1 MSPFES
7 RDLLSASRS
16 LSIPAPE
23 GRSLPGAA
31 GNQLLAASERLSTIL
46 GKLHSGLL
54 VLDCHGQVEYAN
66 RAFCDQFHLKQAP
79 TALHGLSA
87 QQMLP
92 LLGGGFADPER
103 ALARLRV
110 IVEADKPVDAEE
122 VVMQGGAVAE
132 RDFIPIHVGGQPVGH
147 IWVYRDVTRQR
158 QAEAQMRLTARLFDR
173 TGESVV
179 ITDANHVIQVVN
191 AAFERDTGHASH
203 TVVGQRTALL
213 ASGQHGVPFFEE
225 MHRAL
230 ASRGWWQ
237 GEIWNRLRDGQ
248 LHLAFLSINA
258 VHDEQGVLQHYIGV
272 YSDPG
277 RYDASQRRIEYLATH
292 DELTGLPNRFLFNDR
307 VHQAIGRAGE
317 RKEQLAVM
325 FVDLDEFKLIND
337 TLGHAVGDELLQV
350 IAQRLRDCLRG
361 CDTVAR
367 LGGDEFAVLIEH
379 TSAGEAEGMAQR
391 VVELLGAPLAMSDRV
406 LYVGAS
412 LGIGMYPANGRDSA
426 TLLQVADVAMYA
438 AKAKGKRTY
447 HFYTS
452 ELKLAMDQQ
461 LHLEMGLRWAIERD
475 ELRLLYQPQV
485 DVVTGEVVGVEP
497 LVRWQRPGGA
507 WLMPAAFIPVA
518 EKNGLIDGIGLW
530 VAREACR
537 QVVAWQAAGY
547 LVPRMSINV
556 SAAQFRHPGLA
567 GMMARLLAEHGLDP
581 ARFVIELTESA
592 LMADP
597 ESAHQQLR
605 QVRQAGLRVSIDD
618 FGTGHSSLSCLRR
631 YPLDELKIDRSFI
644 ADLEHSTR
652 DLEVLRSIL
661 NLSRALELSVVVE
674 GVETHG
680 QLALLRELGCTVAQ
694 GFLFSRPVSAEAALR
709 WLPRAPELS
718 SATA

>member
-1 MSPFES
+1 MSDSEN
-7 RDLLSASRS
+7 LACLV
-16 LSIPAPE
+16 
-23 GRSLPGAA
+23 LPPPGGAIDEA
-31 GNQLLAASERLSTIL
+31 RLYAIL
-46 GKLHSGLL
+46 DNLHSGLL
-54 VLDCHGQVEYAN
+54 VLDSQCAVEFAN
-66 RAFCDQFHLKQAP
+66 QAFCNLFRLTRP
-79 TALHGLSA
+79 PESLRGLRA
-87 QQMLP
+87 REMLP
-92 LLGGGFADPER
+92 LLRGAYADPGAAER
-103 ALARLRV
+103 LFEMAQA
-110 IVEADKPVDAEE
+110 ADAVYGEE
-122 VVMQGGAVAE
+122 VHLHGGRTAM
-132 RDFIPIHVGGQPVGH
+132 RDFIPLRAGGESMGHV
-147 IWVYRDVTRQR
+147 WVLRDVTQQR
-158 QAEAQMRLTARLFDR
+158 QAETQMRLAARLFDR

-179 ITDANHVIQVVN
+179 ITDADHVIQVVN
-191 AAFERDTGHASH
+191 AAFERDTGYASSE
-203 TVVGQRTALL
+203 VVGQRTAML
-213 ASGQHGVPFFEE
+213 ASGQHPTVFFEDI
-225 MHRAL
+225 RRSL

-237 GEIWNRLRDGQ
+237 GEIWNRHRDGQ
-248 LHLAFLSINA
+248 MRLAFLSINA
-258 VHDEQGVLQHYIGV
+258 VPDEQGAVQHYIGV

-307 VHQAIGRAGE
+307 VRQAIGRAAE

-337 TLGHAVGDELLQV
+337 TLGHAIGDELLQV
-350 IAQRLRDCLRG
+350 IAQRLRDCLRS

-379 TSAGEAEGMAQR
+379 TGTAETEGLARR

-452 ELKLAMDQQ
+452 ELKAAMDQQ

-507 WLMPAAFIPVA
+507 WLMPAAFIPMA

-547 LVPRMSINV
+547 QVPRLSINV

-567 GMMARLLAEHGLDP
+567 GLMAQLLAEHGLDP

-605 QVRQAGLRVSIDD
+605 QLKQAGLRVSIDD

-644 ADLEHSTR
+644 TDLEHSTR

-661 NLSRALELSVVVE
+661 NLSRALDLGVVVE
-674 GVETHG
+674 GVETRG
-680 QLALLRELGCTVAQ
+680 QLALLRELGCMVAQ

-709 WLPRAPELS
+709 WLPRAVELS
-718 SATA
+718 GAA

>member
-1 MSPFES
+1 MPPAETFVSPPP
-7 RDLLSASRS
+7 D
-16 LSIPAPE
+16 P
-23 GRSLPGAA
+23 
-31 GNQLLAASERLSTIL
+31 LLAVSERLYTIL
-46 GKLHSGLL
+46 EKLRSGLL
-54 VLDCHGQVEYAN
+54 VQDCDCRVEFVN
-66 RAFCDQFHLKQAP
+66 QAFCDQFHLTQAP
-79 TALHGLSA
+79 QALRGWSA

-92 LLGGGFADPER
+92 LLSGAYADP
-103 ALARLRV
+103 AAAAARLLA
-110 IVEADKPVDAEE
+110 IVQADQPVHGEE
-122 VVMQGGAVAE
+122 VVMQGGVVAL
-132 RDFIPIHVGGQPVGH
+132 RDFIPIRVNGQSLGH
-147 IWVYRDVTRQR
+147 CWVHADITHHK
-158 QAEAQMRLTARLFDR
+158 QAETQMRLAARLFDR

-179 ITDANHVIQVVN
+179 ITDAHHVIQVVN
-191 AAFERDTGHASH
+191 AAFEHDTGFASRD
-203 TVVGQRTALL
+203 VVGQRTALL
-213 ASGQHGVPFFEE
+213 ASGQHPKTFYED
-225 MHRAL
+225 MHRTL

-237 GEIWNRLRDGQ
+237 GEIWNRHRDGQ

-258 VHDEQGVLQHYIGV
+258 VQDEQGAVQHYIGV

-277 RYDASQRRIEYLATH
+277 RYEASQRRIEYLATH

-307 VHQAIGRAGE
+307 VRQAIGRASE
-317 RKEQLAVM
+317 RDEQLAVM

-350 IAQRLRDCLRG
+350 IAQRLRDGLRG

-379 TSAGEAEGMAQR
+379 TSPAEAEAMAR
-391 VVELLGAPLAMSDRV
+391 RLVDLLGAPMAMTERV

-412 LGIGMYPANGRDSA
+412 LGVGMYPVNGRDSA

-461 LHLEMGLRWAIERD
+461 LQLEMGLRWAIERD

-485 DVVTGEVVGVEP
+485 DVATGEVVGVEP
-497 LVRWQRPGGA
+497 LVRWQRPGGR

-537 QVVAWQAAGY
+537 QVVAWQAEGY
-547 LVPRMSINV
+547 DVPRVSINV

-567 GMMARLLAEHGLDP
+567 GLMAQLLAEHGLDP
-581 ARFVIELTESA
+581 SRFVIELTESA

-605 QVRQAGLRVSIDD
+605 QLKQAGLRVSIDD

-652 DLEVLRSIL
+652 DVAVLRSIL
-661 NLSRALELSVVVE
+661 TLSEALALDVVVE
-674 GVETHG
+674 GVETRG
-680 QLALLRELGCTVAQ
+680 QLALLREMGCQVAQ
-694 GFLFSRPVSAEAALR
+694 GFLFSRPVSAAAAGR
-709 WLPRAPELS
+709 WLPRVPLASEV
-718 SATA
+718 A

>member
-1 MSPFES
+1 Y
-7 RDLLSASRS
+7 
-16 LSIPAPE
+16 
-23 GRSLPGAA
+23 
-31 GNQLLAASERLSTIL
+31 TIL
-46 GKLHSGLL
+46 DNLHSGLL
-54 VLDCHGQVEYAN
+54 VQDRHCAVEFVN
-66 RAFCDQFHLKQAP
+66 QAFCDLFRLSRP
-79 TALHGLSA
+79 PETLRGLSA
-87 QQMLP
+87 QQMLS
-92 LLGGGFADPER
+92 LLCGAYAHPQ
-103 ALARLRV
+103 AAAARLTA
-110 IVEADKPVDAEE
+110 IVQADRPVHGEE
-122 VVMQGGAVAE
+122 VEMQGGAVMV
-132 RDFIPIHVGGQPVGH
+132 RDFIPIHVTGQAMGH
-147 IWVYRDVTRQR
+147 IWVHRDVTQHR
-158 QAEAQMRLTARLFDR
+158 QAEVQMRLAARLFDR

-179 ITDANHVIQVVN
+179 ITDADHVIQVVN
-191 AAFERDTGHASH
+191 AAFERDTGYASRE
-203 TVVGQRTALL
+203 VVGQRTTLL
-213 ASGQHGVPFFEE
+213 ASGQHGASFYEE
-225 MHRAL
+225 MRRSL

-237 GEIWNRLRDGQ
+237 GEIWNRHRDGQ
-248 LHLAFLSINA
+248 MHLAFLSINA
-258 VHDEQGVLQHYIGV
+258 VPDEHGAVQHYIGV

-277 RYDASQRRIEYLATH
+277 RYEASQRRIEYLATH
-292 DELTGLPNRFLFNDR
+292 DDLTGLPNRFLFNDR
-307 VHQAIGRAGE
+307 VRQAIGRASERGE
-317 RKEQLAVM
+317 HLAVM
-325 FVDLDEFKLIND
+325 FIDLDEFKLIND

-350 IAQRLRDCLRG
+350 IAQRLRDSLRG

-379 TSAGEAEGMAQR
+379 TSLSEAEAMARR
-391 VVELLGAPLAMSDRV
+391 VVDLLGAPMAMSDRV

-412 LGIGMYPANGRDSA
+412 LGVGMFPANGRDSA
-426 TLLQVADVAMYA
+426 ALLQVADVAMYA

-452 ELKLAMDQQ
+452 ELQLKMDQQ
-461 LHLEMGLRWAIERD
+461 LQLEMGLRWAIERD

-485 DVVTGEVVGVEP
+485 HLVTGEVVGVEP

-518 EKNGLIDGIGLW
+518 ERNGLIDGIGLW

-547 LVPRMSINV
+547 QVPRMSINV

-567 GMMARLLAEHGLDP
+567 GLMARLLAEHGLDP
-581 ARFVIELTESA
+581 SRFVIELTESA

-605 QVRQAGLRVSIDD
+605 QIKQAGLRVSIDD

-661 NLSRALELSVVVE
+661 NLSRALDLDIVVE
-674 GVETHG
+674 GVETRG
-680 QLALLRELGCTVAQ
+680 QLALLRELDCQVAQ
-694 GFLFSRPVSAEAALR
+694 GFLFSRPVSAEAAVR
-709 WLPRAPELS
+709 WLPRASAELVRS
-718 SATA
+718 DAA

>member
-1 MSPFES
+1 MPSSETEFSPAS
-7 RDLLSASRS
+7 GHLSAS
-16 LSIPAPE
+16 PAPDPLWP
-23 GRSLPGAA
+23 RD
-31 GNQLLAASERLSTIL
+31 ERLYTIL
-46 GKLHSGLL
+46 DQLHAGLL
-54 VLDCHGQVEYAN
+54 VQDRHGAVEFVN
-66 RAFCDQFHLKQAP
+66 RAFCDLFRLTHAP
-79 TALHGLSA
+79 ESVRGLSA
-87 QQMLP
+87 QQLSA
-92 LLGGGFADPER
+92 LLCGVYAHPQAAAARLSAMVQADEAVHGEEVELQGGSVVLRDRIPIRIAGR
-103 ALARLRV
+103 AL
-110 IVEADKPVDAEE
+110 
-122 VVMQGGAVAE
+122 
-132 RDFIPIHVGGQPVGH
+132 GH
-147 IWVYRDVTRQR
+147 IWVHRDITQHR
-158 QAEAQMRLTARLFDR
+158 QAEAQIRLAARLFDR

-179 ITDANHVIQVVN
+179 ITDAGHVIQVVN
-191 AAFERDTGHASH
+191 AAFERDTGYASH
-203 TVVGQRTALL
+203 EVVGRRTALL
-213 ASGQHGVPFFEE
+213 ASGQHAASFFEE
-225 MHRAL
+225 MCRSL
-230 ASRGWWQ
+230 DSRGRWQ
-237 GEIWNRLRDGQ
+237 GEIWNRHRDGQ

-258 VHDEQGVLQHYIGV
+258 VQDEQGALQHYIGV

-292 DELTGLPNRFLFNDR
+292 DDLTGLPNRFLFNDR
-307 VHQAIGRAGE
+307 VRQAIRRAAE

-379 TSAGEAEGMAQR
+379 TTAAEAEVMARR

-412 LGIGMYPANGRDSA
+412 LGVGMYPANGRDSA

-452 ELKLAMDQQ
+452 ELQQAMDQQ
-461 LHLEMGLRWAIERD
+461 MHLEMGLRWAIERD

-507 WLMPAAFIPVA
+507 WLMPAAFIPMA

-537 QVVAWQAAGY
+537 QVVAWQAAGFR
-547 LVPRMSINV
+547 VPRMSINV

-567 GMMARLLAEHGLDP
+567 GLMAKLLTEHGLEP
-581 ARFVIELTESA
+581 SRFVIELTESA

-605 QVRQAGLRVSIDD
+605 QLKQAGLRVSIDD

-661 NLSRALELSVVVE
+661 NLSRALDLSVVVE
-674 GVETHG
+674 GVETRG
-680 QLALLRELGCTVAQ
+680 QLALLRELGCRVAQ

-709 WLPRAPELS
+709 WLPRAPEVS
-718 SATA
+718 GAA

>member
-1 MSPFES
+1 
-7 RDLLSASRS
+7 
-16 LSIPAPE
+16 
-23 GRSLPGAA
+23 
-31 GNQLLAASERLSTIL
+31 
-46 GKLHSGLL
+46 
-54 VLDCHGQVEYAN
+54 
-66 RAFCDQFHLKQAP
+66 
-79 TALHGLSA
+79 
-87 QQMLP
+87 
-92 LLGGGFADPER
+92 
-103 ALARLRV
+103 
-110 IVEADKPVDAEE
+110 
-122 VVMQGGAVAE
+122 
-132 RDFIPIHVGGQPVGH
+132 
-147 IWVYRDVTRQR
+147 
-158 QAEAQMRLTARLFDR
+158 
-173 TGESVV
+173 
-179 ITDANHVIQVVN
+179 
-191 AAFERDTGHASH
+191 
-203 TVVGQRTALL
+203 
-213 ASGQHGVPFFEE
+213 
-225 MHRAL
+225 
-230 ASRGWWQ
+230 
-237 GEIWNRLRDGQ
+237 
-248 LHLAFLSINA
+248 
-258 VHDEQGVLQHYIGV
+258 
-272 YSDPG
+272 
-277 RYDASQRRIEYLATH
+277 
-292 DELTGLPNRFLFNDR
+292 
-307 VHQAIGRAGE
+307 
-317 RKEQLAVM
+317 M

-337 TLGHAVGDELLQV
+337 TLGHALGDELLQV
-350 IAQRLRDCLRG
+350 IAQRLRDSLRG

-379 TSAGEAEGMAQR
+379 TSAAEAELMARR

-412 LGIGMYPANGRDSA
+412 LGVGMYPANGRDSA

-452 ELKLAMDQQ
+452 ELKAAMDQQ
-461 LHLEMGLRWAIERD
+461 LQLEMGLRWAIERD

-507 WLMPAAFIPVA
+507 WLMPAAFIPMA

-547 LVPRMSINV
+547 QVPRMSINV
-556 SAAQFRHPGLA
+556 SAVQFRHPGLA
-567 GMMARLLAEHGLDP
+567 GLMAKLLAEHGLDP

-605 QVRQAGLRVSIDD
+605 QIKQAGLRVSIDD

-661 NLSRALELSVVVE
+661 NLSRALDLSVVVE

-709 WLPRAPELS
+709 WLPRAPEWS
-718 SATA
+718 GTP

>member
-1 MSPFES
+1 MP
-7 RDLLSASRS
+7 DSAS
-16 LSIPAPE
+16 LVCLPAAPVAVFDQ
-23 GRSLPGAA
+23 S
-31 GNQLLAASERLSTIL
+31 RLYAIL
-46 GKLHSGLL
+46 DNLHSGLL
-54 VLDCHGQVEYAN
+54 VQDTQCAVEYAN
-66 RAFCDQFHLKQAP
+66 QAFCDLFHLTCSPAS
-79 TALHGLSA
+79 LRGLGAGELLS
-87 QQMLP
+87 
-92 LLGGGFADPER
+92 LLGGAYADPD
-103 ALARLRV
+103 AVQRLV
-110 IVEADKPVDAEE
+110 TIAQADEAVYGEE
-122 VVMQGGAVAE
+122 VHLKGGHIAM
-132 RDFIPIHVGGQPVGH
+132 RDFIPLRAGGVSMGHV
-147 IWVYRDVTRQR
+147 WVLRDVTHRK
-158 QAEAQMRLTARLFDR
+158 QAETQMRLAARLFDR

-179 ITDANHVIQVVN
+179 ITDADHVIQVVN
-191 AAFERDTGHASH
+191 AAFERDTGYTA
-203 TVVGQRTALL
+203 TEVVGQRTAMLS
-213 ASGQHGVPFFEE
+213 SGQHPAAFFDD
-225 MHRAL
+225 MRRTL
-230 ASRGWWQ
+230 TSRGWWQ
-237 GEIWNRLRDGQ
+237 SEIWNRHRDGQ
-248 LHLAFLSINA
+248 MHLAFLSINA
-258 VHDEQGVLQHYIGV
+258 VQDEHGTVQHYIGV

-277 RYDASQRRIEYLATH
+277 RYEASQRRIEYLATH
-292 DELTGLPNRFLFNDR
+292 DDLTGLPNRFLFNDR
-307 VHQAIGRAGE
+307 VRQAIARAAE
-317 RKEQLAVM
+317 RGEQLAVM

-337 TLGHAVGDELLQV
+337 TLGHALGDEMLQV
-350 IAQRLRDCLRG
+350 IAQRLCDSLRG

-379 TSAGEAEGMAQR
+379 TTVAEAEALAQR
-391 VVELLGAPLAMSDRV
+391 VVELLGAPLAVSDRV

-412 LGIGMYPANGRDSA
+412 LGIGLYPLHGRDSA

-461 LHLEMGLRWAIERD
+461 MHLELGLRWAIERG

-485 DVVTGEVVGVEP
+485 HLVTGEVVGIEP

-537 QVVAWQAAGY
+537 QAVAWQRAGY
-547 LVPRMSINV
+547 QVPRMALNV

-567 GMMARLLAEHGLDP
+567 GLMSRLLAEHGLDP
-581 ARFVIELTESA
+581 SRFVIELTESA

-605 QVRQAGLRVSIDD
+605 QIKQAGLRVSIDD

-652 DLEVLRSIL
+652 DLAVLRSIL
-661 NLSRALELSVVVE
+661 NLSQALELSVVVE

-709 WLPRAPELS
+709 WLPRTQTDSDA
-718 SATA
+718 A

>member
-1 MSPFES
+1 MLSPETLVS
-7 RDLLSASRS
+7 
-16 LSIPAPE
+16 P
-23 GRSLPGAA
+23 
-31 GNQLLAASERLSTIL
+31 ASERIHTIL
-46 GKLHSGLL
+46 DKLHSGLL
-54 VLDCHGQVEYAN
+54 VQDRHCAVEFVN
-66 RAFCDQFHLKQAP
+66 QAFCDLFRLSRSP
-79 TALHGLSA
+79 ESLRGLSA

-92 LLGGGFADPER
+92 LLCGAYADPQ
-103 ALARLRV
+103 AAAARLV
-110 IVEADKPVDAEE
+110 AIVHADQPVHGEE
-122 VVMQGGAVAE
+122 VAMQGGAVMV
-132 RDFIPIHVGGQPVGH
+132 RDFIPIHVAGEAMGH
-147 IWVYRDVTRQR
+147 IWVHRDITQHR
-158 QAEAQMRLTARLFDR
+158 QAEVQMRLAARLFDR

-179 ITDANHVIQVVN
+179 ITDADHVIQVVN
-191 AAFERDTGHASH
+191 AAFERDTGYTSRE
-203 TVVGQRTALL
+203 VVGQRTRLL
-213 ASGQHGVPFFEE
+213 ASGQHGVAFYED

-230 ASRGWWQ
+230 DSRGWWQ
-237 GEIWNRLRDGQ
+237 GEIWNRHRDGQ
-248 LHLAFLSINA
+248 MRLAFLSINA
-258 VHDEQGVLQHYIGV
+258 VPDEQGAVQHYIGV

-277 RYDASQRRIEYLATH
+277 RYEASQRRIEYLATH
-292 DELTGLPNRFLFNDR
+292 DDLTGLPNRFLFNDR
-307 VHQAIGRAGE
+307 VRQAIGRASE
-317 RKEQLAVM
+317 RGEQLAVM
-325 FVDLDEFKLIND
+325 FIDLDEFKLIND
-337 TLGHAVGDELLQV
+337 TLGHAVGDELLQL

-379 TSAGEAEGMAQR
+379 SSLAEAEAMARR
-391 VVELLGAPLAMSDRV
+391 VVELLGAPMAMSDRV

-412 LGIGMYPANGRDSA
+412 LGVGMFPANGRDSA

-452 ELKLAMDQQ
+452 ELQLKMDQQ
-461 LHLEMGLRWAIERD
+461 LQLEMGLRWAIERD

-485 DVVTGEVVGVEP
+485 HLVTGEVVGVEP

-518 EKNGLIDGIGLW
+518 ERNGLIDGIGLW

-547 LVPRMSINV
+547 QVPRMSINV

-567 GMMARLLAEHGLDP
+567 GLMARLLAEHGLDP
-581 ARFVIELTESA
+581 SRFVIELTESA

-605 QVRQAGLRVSIDD
+605 QIRQAGLRVSIDD

-631 YPLDELKIDRSFI
+631 YPLDELKVDRSFI

-661 NLSRALELSVVVE
+661 TLSRALELDIVVE
-674 GVETHG
+674 GVETRG
-680 QLALLRELGCTVAQ
+680 QLALLRELDCQVAQ
-694 GFLFSRPVSAEAALR
+694 GFLFSRPVSAEAAVR
-709 WLPRAPELS
+709 WLPRVPAGLERS
-718 SATA
+718 DAA